1 MPWRKQTLTPFRS
14 DKSSGEVSNSDR
26 ASNADEFSVEESH
39 GNLFGG
45 SDCEINW
52 SQVELNPGVGTASGS
67 NAWEVLGDNIAEPV
81 LSKPQFDR
89 FWGHAFLSVA
99 QTSDL
104 KMPWEKG
111 VFAKIFGEEETM
123 PQFTVPC
130 PRLTTGIEDSAD
142 VVQDLA
148 DAASKVHSISDAVFP
163 HAISCLTDK
172 DFQCRQTELMH
183 KACDKWLAILAV
195 DLSSS
200 EVGRNLEGLGE
211 LDNHRD
217 EAREIIAAVIGVRSY
232 NTAITRANSVLKF
245 LKAVLNETPQIKEPF
260 QEELVWRYFHE
271 LKRSGGATSAAS
283 TLSAFRYAK
292 FIMGF
297 SCLDGVVNSRRLKGY
312 SEVLYANKRKLQQAL
327 TLNVQQIRSLHTKL
341 EDCNAESFDRASAGF
356 MLTAIYGRCR
366 ASDLSFL
373 DNIKH
378 DHDSHEGFVEL
389 FTAVHKTGR
398 SAVKKSILLPI
409 LVPAIGITG
418 NNWATTMR
426 EVCEQSGLAFDGQ
439 ILGPLLRP
447 PSQQGPFLCKRGVTT
462 TEIGKLL
469 RGLVGETI
477 DVANPHEPHLS
488 AHSLKATGLAW
499 AARYGMSWPDRAILG
514 RHQSHTNETIAI
526 YSRDLAVGPVT
537 RFAEVVAAIRKGS
550 FFCPDAERSKYFP
563 FPPLPPDTTKGQSQE
578 QGADVGAEGGP
589 QDTAECKSEVTVPD
603 VAEMVILDSE
613 SGSSESAGS
622 ESGAE
627 STSSEDLEP
636 PNKKGVAARRTKLS
650 TEGSWVSHKKIWVAA
665 FLLVGPIRRQ

>member
-1 MPWRKQTLTPFRS
+1 
-14 DKSSGEVSNSDR
+14 
-26 ASNADEFSVEESH
+26 
-39 GNLFGG
+39 
-45 SDCEINW
+45 
-52 SQVELNPGVGTASGS
+52 
-67 NAWEVLGDNIAEPV
+67 
-81 LSKPQFDR
+81 
-89 FWGHAFLSVA
+89 
-99 QTSDL
+99 
-104 KMPWEKG
+104 
-111 VFAKIFGEEETM
+111 M

-130 PRLTTGIEDSAD
+130 PRLTTGVEDSAD

-148 DAASKVHSISDAVFP
+148 DAASKVHSFSDAVFP

-195 DLSSS
+195 NLSSS

-312 SEVLYANKRKLQQAL
+312 SEVLYANERKLQQAL
-327 TLNVQQIRSLHTKL
+327 ILNVQQIRSLHTRL

-356 MLTAIYGRCR
+356 MLTAIYGCCR

-426 EVCEQSGLAFDGQ
+426 EVCEQSGLAFDDP

-514 RHQSHTNETIAI
+514 SISPIQMRQLQFIREILQWGRSQGLQKLWQPSERAVSVPMLSEASIFLFRPCHLIPPRAKVRSRELTWELKEVHKILPNANPRSQCPTLQRWSFWTRRAVHPRALEVSPAPSQPQVRTWSHPTKREWLLAGQSFQRKALGYRTKNLGCCI
-526 YSRDLAVGPVT
+526 SVGRIHPAAT
-537 RFAEVVAAIRKGS
+537 RPRGPQLV
-550 FFCPDAERSKYFP
+550 AERSHKIF
-563 FPPLPPDTTKGQSQE
+563 LKGMQTLREISFVRC
-578 QGADVGAEGGP
+578 A
-589 QDTAECKSEVTVPD
+589 
-603 VAEMVILDSE
+603 
-613 SGSSESAGS
+613 SAGS
-622 ESGAE
+622 KNVLQPSG
-627 STSSEDLEP
+627 
-636 PNKKGVAARRTKLS
+636 KGL
-650 TEGSWVSHKKIWVAA
+650 
-665 FLLVGPIRRQ
+665 